1 MVSKNKGDFTYGRF
15 EARAK
20 LPKGRGT
27 WPAIWM
33 LPTDWKYGGWPN
45 SGEIDILE
53 HVGYEQDVVHIST
66 HTKAYNH
73 GINTQ
78 KQVKDRLQEFPMS
91 FTTIG
96 LTGLPP
102 TSKVLWMTMKSFML
116 TMSTRVLK
124 NGPLT
129 KTSIGSSI
137 WQWVATGVA
146 KKASMTAYSL

>member
-1 MVSKNKGDFTYGRF
+1 MEDLRPVPNYLKVVAPGLLSGCFRPIGNMEDG
-15 EARAK
+15 
-20 LPKGRGT
+20 
-27 WPAIWM
+27 
-33 LPTDWKYGGWPN
+33 PT
-45 SGEIDILE
+45 
-53 HVGYEQDVVHIST
+53 
-66 HTKAYNH
+66 
-73 GINTQ
+73 
-78 KQVKDRLQEFPMS
+78 QEFPMS